1 MSDNLAK
8 IHQVLAKEVRL
19 STDGRS
25 NRGNEV
31 KLCNGDTPDAAL
43 YLTVTHLEKVLDE
56 AQLQALAKDGLLLE
70 GGTPARVAMGAKR
83 PFAIGIAWGKLTAQM
98 ARQQADALAAKKAQ
112 EAKPVKPAKPA
123 ETDAEPLAHSAKVS
137 GAKVTLLENR
147 LRNMEKEL
155 KDARDASA
163 VDVALVNLLDMIGQQ
178 YQRGKVKAPPAPT
191 RRQRNA
197 DSHEGVAAVVLSDWH
212 YGERVEKDAVNGL
225 NEYNLA
231 IADRRATR
239 IFDATLKMLNPTPGK
254 YDALMVPMLG
264 DMLSGIIHEELVATN
279 DGPIIDCILSLVAKL
294 ETGLVEFA
302 QHFPLVQVV
311 ATYGNH
317 GRMDRRKTHKAQSSL
332 NYETLVYRMLEK
344 QLKTRLGEQCNVQ
357 FKIATAS
364 DVTARVYDK
373 LYLFTHGD
381 QFDSN
386 PGTAFERARAGDAAK
401 RKRAHDAK
409 QPVHDFLVCG
419 HYHQYAASGNIIMN
433 GSMIGYNEFAYHSNL
448 SIERPQQALFV
459 QHPKY
464 GITRHSAVFAEEPAV
479 SAKERP
485 APVSLELTY

>member
-8 IHQVLAKEVRL
+8 IYQVLAKEVRL

-31 KLCNGDTPDAAL
+31 KLGNGDTPDAAL
-43 YLTVTHLEKVLDE
+43 YITVTHLEKVLDE
-56 AQLQALAKDGLLLE
+56 AQMQALAKAGMLLE
-70 GGTPARVAMGAKR
+70 GGTPARVAIGTKR
-83 PFAIGIAWGKLTAQM
+83 PYAVGIAWGKLEGQM
-98 ARQQADALAAKKAQ
+98 QRQQEEAQAAKAAAQ
-112 EAKPVKPAKPA
+112 AAKPVA
-123 ETDAEPLAHSAKVS
+123 DDVQAEPAAHSAKVS

-191 RRQRNA
+191 RRQRMA

-231 IADRRATR
+231 IADRRASR
-239 IFDATLKMLNPTPGK
+239 IFDATLKMLDPTPGK

-264 DMLSGIIHEELVATN
+264 DMLSGVIHEELVATN
-279 DGPIIDCILSLVAKL
+279 DGPIIECILSLVAKL
-294 ETGLVEFA
+294 ETGLLEFA
-302 QHFPLVQVV
+302 QHFPQVQVV

-386 PGTAFERARAGDAAK
+386 PGSAFERTRAGDAAK

-419 HYHQYAASGNIIMN
+419 HYHQYTAAGNIIMN

-459 QHPKY
+459 QHPKH
-464 GITRHSAVFAEEPAV
+464 GITRHSAVFAEEPVV
-479 SAKERP
+479 SAKGIL
-485 APVSLELTY
+485 APVSLELAY